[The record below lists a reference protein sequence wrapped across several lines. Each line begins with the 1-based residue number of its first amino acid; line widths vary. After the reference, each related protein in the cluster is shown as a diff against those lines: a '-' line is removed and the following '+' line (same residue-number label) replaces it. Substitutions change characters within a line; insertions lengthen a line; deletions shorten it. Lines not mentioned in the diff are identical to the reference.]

1 MKAHRIAGPFPIRKL
16 LFLMLTLAIGVQLG
30 VISYNHFSGFY
41 PLSGWAH
48 FSIRLGRGI
57 LLSLIAGSLMAFPDL
72 WLIQWLNRR
81 VPWNARVPERLL
93 LQLLL
98 TVVVALLVGFAAT
111 LTANALHP
119 YQNPLSKVLLYN
131 ALIFSVVNIVL
142 MAILEGML
150 SFWENRAAQERA
162 QALEQEL
169 SQIRF
174 EVLKHQINP
183 HFMFNSLNVL
193 SGLIEQDKAK
203 AQDFIDEFSM
213 IYRYV
218 LETIEQPVVALKE
231 ELRFARSY
239 LFLQQLRYGEGVQV
253 DLAVPAEYLEL
264 LMPPLSMQVVLE
276 NAIKHNIA
284 NAAHPL
290 HIEVT
295 VSDGRLLIR
304 NNIQPKVSNTYS
316 AGLGQRNLAKRYQMV
331 SAERPAFIMGSDYYE
346 ARLPLIKMETG

>member
-1 MKAHRIAGPFPIRKL
+1 MKAHRISGPLPIRKL
-16 LFLMLTLAIGVQLG
+16 IFLMLALAIGVQL
-30 VISYNHFSGFY
+30 VVVSYNHFTGFY

-48 FSIRLGRGI
+48 FGIRLGRGM

-81 VPWNARVPERLL
+81 VPWSARVPERLS
-93 LQLLL
+93 LQFLL
-98 TVVVALLVGFAAT
+98 TVVVALLVGLTAT
-111 LTANALHP
+111 LIANALHA
-119 YQNPLSKVLLYN
+119 YQNPISKVLLYN

-162 QALEQEL
+162 LALEQEL

-203 AQDFIDEFSM
+203 AQDFIDEFAL

-218 LETIEQPVVALKE
+218 LETIEQPVVTLKS

-239 LFLQQLRYGEGVQV
+239 LFLQQLRYGDGVRV
-253 DLAVPAEYLEL
+253 DLAVPAEYLDR
-264 LMPPLSMQVVLE
+264 LMPPLSMQVILE
-276 NAIKHNIA
+276 NAMKHNVA
-284 NAAHPL
+284 NTAQPL

-295 VSDGRLLIR
+295 VENGQLLIR
-304 NNIQPKVSNTYS
+304 NNVQPKVSNTYS
-316 AGLGQRNLAKRYQMV
+316 AGLGQRNLIKRYQMV
-331 SAERPAFIMGSDYYE
+331 SPEQPSFIMGSERYE

>member
-1 MKAHRIAGPFPIRKL
+1 MNAHRISGPLPIRKL
-16 LFLMLTLAIGVQLG
+16 SFLMLALAVGVQL
-30 VISYNHFSGFY
+30 VVVSYNHFTGFY

-48 FSIRLGRGI
+48 FGIRLGRGI
-57 LLSLIAGSLMAFPDL
+57 LLSFIAGSLMALPDL
-72 WLIQWLNRR
+72 WLIQWLNQR
-81 VPWNARVPERLL
+81 VPWSARVPERLL

-111 LTANALHP
+111 FTANALHP

-231 ELRFARSY
+231 ELRFAHSY
-239 LFLQQLRYGEGVQV
+239 LSLQQMRYGEGVRV
-253 DLAVPAEYLEL
+253 EMVVPAEYLEQ

-284 NAAHPL
+284 NASQPL
-290 HIEVT
+290 HIEVS
-295 VSDGRLLIR
+295 VEDGQLVVR
-304 NNIQPKVSNTYS
+304 NNLQPKVSNTYS

-331 SAERPAFIMGSDYYE
+331 SAERPAFIMGSDRYE

>member
-1 MKAHRIAGPFPIRKL
+1 MKAYRISSPFPIRKL
-16 LFLMLTLAIGVQLG
+16 SFLMLALAVGVQLI
-30 VISYNHFSGFY
+30 VVSYNHFTGFY

-48 FSIRLGRGI
+48 FGIRLGRGI

-72 WLIQWLNRR
+72 WLIQWLNHR

-111 LTANALHP
+111 FAANALHP

-231 ELRFARSY
+231 ELRFAHSY
-239 LFLQQLRYGEGVQV
+239 LSLQQMRYGEGVRV
-253 DLAVPAEYLEL
+253 EMAVPAEYLDR

-284 NAAHPL
+284 NASQPL
-290 HIEVT
+290 HIEVS
-295 VSDGRLLIR
+295 VEDGQLVVR
-304 NNIQPKVSNTYS
+304 NNLQPKVSNTYS

-331 SAERPAFIMGSDYYE
+331 SAERPAFIMGSDRYE

>member
-1 MKAHRIAGPFPIRKL
+1 MKAYRISSPFPIRKL
-16 LFLMLTLAIGVQLG
+16 LFLMLALAVGVQLI
-30 VISYNHFSGFY
+30 VVSYNHFTGFY

-48 FSIRLGRGI
+48 FGIRLGRGI

-72 WLIQWLNRR
+72 WLIQWLNRW
-81 VPWNARVPERLL
+81 VPWSARVPERLL

-111 LTANALHP
+111 FTANALHP

-142 MAILEGML
+142 MAILEGMS

-231 ELRFARSY
+231 ELRFAYSY
-239 LFLQQLRYGEGVQV
+239 LSLQQMRYGEGVRV
-253 DLAVPAEYLEL
+253 EMAVPAEYLEQ

-284 NAAHPL
+284 NASQPL
-290 HIEVT
+290 HIEVS
-295 VSDGRLLIR
+295 VEDGQLVVR
-304 NNIQPKVSNTYS
+304 NNLQPKVSNTYS

-331 SAERPAFIMGSDYYE
+331 SAERPAFIMGSDRYE

>member
-1 MKAHRIAGPFPIRKL
+1 MEIHRLFGPFPIRKL
-16 LFLMLTLAIGVQLG
+16 AYLMLALAVGVQLV
-30 VISYNHFSGFY
+30 VISYNHFTGFY

-48 FSIRLGRGI
+48 FGLRFGRGI
-57 LLSLIAGSLMAFPDL
+57 LLSLIAGSLMALPDL
-72 WLIQWLNRR
+72 WLIQWLNRW
-81 VPWNARVPERLL
+81 VPWNARVAERLL

-98 TVVVALLVGFAAT
+98 TIGVALMVGFTAT
-111 LTANALHP
+111 LMANALHP

-131 ALIFSVVNIVL
+131 ALIFSVANVVL

-150 SFWENRAAQERA
+150 SFWDNRAAQARA

-239 LFLQQLRYGEGVQV
+239 LFLQQMRYGEGVQV
-253 DLAVPAEYLEL
+253 DLSVPAEYLNQ

-276 NAIKHNIA
+276 NAVKHNIA
-284 NAAHPL
+284 NAAQPL

-295 VSDGRLLIR
+295 VADGQLLIR
-304 NNIQPKVSNTYS
+304 NNVQPKVSNTYS
-316 AGLGQRNLAKRYQMV
+316 AGLGQRNLIKRYQMV
-331 SAERPAFIMGSDYYE
+331 SKELPGFIMGGDSYE

>member
-1 MKAHRIAGPFPIRKL
+1 MKAHRISGPFPIRKL
-16 LFLMLTLAIGVQLG
+16 LFLMLALAMGVQ
-30 VISYNHFSGFY
+30 VIVVSYNHFTGFY

-48 FSIRLGRGI
+48 FGIRLGRGI
-57 LLSLIAGSLMAFPDL
+57 LLILIAGSLMAFPDL
-72 WLIQWLNRR
+72 WLIQWLNRW

-98 TVVVALLVGFAAT
+98 TVVVALLVGFSAT
-111 LTANALHP
+111 FTANALHP

-203 AQDFIDEFSM
+203 AQDFIDEFAL

-218 LETIEQPVVALKE
+218 LETIEQPVVALKS

-253 DLAVPAEYLEL
+253 DLAVPAEYLDH
-264 LMPPLSMQVVLE
+264 LMPPLSLQVVLE
-276 NAIKHNIA
+276 NAMKHNVVNTA
-284 NAAHPL
+284 QPL

-295 VSDGRLLIR
+295 VEDGQLLIR
-304 NNIQPKVSNTYS
+304 NNVQPKVSNTYS
-316 AGLGQRNLAKRYQMV
+316 AGLGQRNLIKRYQMV
-331 SAERPAFIMGSDYYE
+331 SPEQPSFIMESERYE